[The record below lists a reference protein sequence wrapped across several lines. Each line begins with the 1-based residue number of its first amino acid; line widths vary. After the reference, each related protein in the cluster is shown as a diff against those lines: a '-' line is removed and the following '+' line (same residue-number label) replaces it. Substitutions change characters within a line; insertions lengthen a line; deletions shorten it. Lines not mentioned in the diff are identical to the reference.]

1 MRAAHRLALVG
12 GTPRTEVKPESLPD
26 LLQTIHE
33 QIIPRLVLAHCPE
46 PMTPAVCSSSRL
58 PPTPAEVEEFASLA
72 ASQELPA
79 ALDFI
84 EAICRQGLSLEATLL
99 DLIAPAARLL
109 GEQWKDDVRSFTEV
123 TAALGVLQQVVH
135 VLGPTFAP
143 TLPHR
148 GFVVLV
154 AAPSEQHT
162 LGLYLLGEFLRREG
176 WGVQVA
182 PAMSEADLI
191 DLVASE
197 RVAAV
202 GFSVSSPTLLKPLAR
217 TMAAV
222 KKATCNPEMG
232 LLLGGPL
239 DLAAFS
245 RQHGGVVCS
254 SDPHDAVRWLEH
266 HARKT
271 KAIS

>member
-1 MRAAHRLALVG
+1 LVG
-12 GTPRTEVKPESLPD
+12 NQAASDVNPEALPD

-46 PMTPAVCSSSRL
+46 PMTPAVCADSRL
-58 PPTPAEVEEFASLA
+58 PPTPIEVEEFARIA
-72 ASQELPA
+72 ACEDLSS
-79 ALDFI
+79 ALGFI
-84 EAICRQGLSLEATLL
+84 ESICRQGLSLEAALL

-109 GEQWKDDVRSFTEV
+109 GEQWKDDSRTFTEV
-123 TAALGVLQQVVH
+123 TSALGVLQQVVH

-162 LGLYLLGEFLRREG
+162 LGLYLLGEFLRRDG
-176 WGVQVA
+176 WGVQVS
-182 PAMSEADLI
+182 PGLSESDLV

-197 RVAAV
+197 QVAMV
-202 GFSVSSPTLLKPLAR
+202 GFSVSNPELLKPLAR
-217 TMAAV
+217 TIAAV
-222 KKATCNPEMG
+222 KKATCNPGMG
-232 LLLGGPL
+232 VLIGGPL
-239 DLAAFS
+239 DLVSFS
-245 RQHGGVVCS
+245 QQHAIEMCT
-254 SDPHDAVRWLEH
+254 SDPRDAVRWLEH
-266 HARKT
+266 HARRC